1 MNPSGPFIQRPVATA
16 LLMAAIL
23 LVGIVAYTQL
33 PVSALPEVDYPT
45 IQVLTFYPGASP
57 DVMATTVTAPL
68 ERQFGQLQ
76 GLSQMTSTSSG
87 GSSVIVL
94 QFDLALNIDI
104 AEEEV
109 QSSINAA
116 QSFLPSSLPSPPVY
130 NKTNPA
136 DAPVLTL
143 AITSNSIPLSQV
155 EDLVDTRLAPKL
167 SQLSGV
173 GLVSISGGQ
182 KPAVRIQANPTALSS
197 YGLNLEDLRTALTQ
211 TSVNA
216 AKGNFDGPHQD
227 YQINANDQLV
237 TSDDYRNVVVAYRNG
252 ASVLLSDVAQVVD
265 GIENDKQAA
274 WMNETPAVILNIQR
288 QPGANTIS
296 VVKGIKALLPQLEA
310 NLPVSVK
317 VTPLTDLTTAINA
330 SVSDVEFELMLTV
343 GLVVMVIFLFLRNL
357 YATIIPSIAV
367 PVSLV
372 GTFGVMYMLGYSLD
386 NLSLMALTIS
396 TGFVVD
402 DAIVMI
408 ENITRYLEAGDTP
421 MQAAAKGAEQI
432 GFTIISLTVS
442 LIAVLIPLLF
452 MGGVIGRLFREFAV
466 TLAVTIILSAV
477 VSLTLTPMMC
487 SRILRR
493 TPEEQQG
500 RFFKASE
507 RVFKNVI
514 AFYGR
519 TLKFVL
525 GYQTIT
531 LLVALATLILTVVL
545 YIFIPKG
552 LFPTQDTGEI
562 QGISQA
568 PATISFAAM
577 AQKQQQLAQVILQDP
592 AVDSLSSFI
601 GTDGTNTTL
610 NSGRMSINLKALNV
624 RKISASDVI
633 RRLQNSL
640 KTVEG
645 IELYMEPVQNITVD
659 DRVSR
664 TQYQYTLEDADA
676 NELKLWTG
684 RLVARMQKMSQLADV
699 ATDQQTGGLVVSLVI
714 DRATA
719 SRLGIAPSTIDST
732 LYDAY
737 GQRQISTMYTQL
749 NQYHVI
755 LETSPSVQK
764 NPGKLQDLFIQTN
777 ASSGT
782 SGPAASSSFAS
793 SGSSSAG
800 SNATTSAIAYTPS
813 SRVLTAPSSALKSGI
828 GASSNASS
836 ANATSNAASSSAPS
850 NAVPL
855 SAFTHVEKGTES
867 LSINHQGQFP
877 AVTVSFNLAPNASL
891 GGAITQIE
899 EAQKQL
905 NMPASVQ
912 YGFQGTAAAFQGSL
926 ANEGLLILAALAA
939 VYIVLGVLYE
949 SFIHPITILS
959 TLPSA
964 GVGALLALILFK
976 QDLSVVAIIG
986 IILLIGI
993 VKKNGIMMVDF
1004 AMEGERER
1012 GKSATD
1018 AIYDAC
1024 LLRFR
1029 PIMMTTMA
1037 ALLAGIPLAVGQGMG
1052 SELRRPLGI
1061 AMVGGLL
1068 LSQVLT
1074 LYTTPVIYIFFDR
1087 LGHRFSRSTKTIDIA
1102 NQPQPAE
1109 GT

>member
-1 MNPSGPFIQRPVATA
+1 VNPSGPFIQRPVATS

-94 QFDLALNIDI
+94 QFALSLNIDI

-130 NKTNPA
+130 SKTNPA

-143 AITSNSIPLSQV
+143 AITSDSIPLSQV
-155 EDLVDTRLAPKL
+155 EDMVDTRLAPKL

-227 YQINANDQLV
+227 YQINANDQLI
-237 TSDDYRNVVVAYRNG
+237 TSDDYRKVVVAYRNG
-252 ASVLLSDVAQVVD
+252 APIMLSNVAQVVD
-265 GIENDKQAA
+265 GIENNKQAA
-274 WMNETPAVILNIQR
+274 WMNETPAVIVNIQR

-296 VVKGIKALLPQLEA
+296 VVKAIKAILPQLEV
-310 NLPVSVK
+310 NLPASIQ

-330 SVSDVEFELMLTV
+330 SVADVEFELMLTV
-343 GLVVMVIFLFLRNL
+343 ALVVMVIFLFLRNL

-372 GTFGVMYMLGYSLD
+372 GTFGAMYALGYSLD

-408 ENITRYLEAGDTP
+408 ENITRYLEAGDSP
-421 MQAAAKGAEQI
+421 MQAAMKGAEQI

-452 MGGVIGRLFREFAV
+452 MGDVVGRLFREFAV

-487 SRILRR
+487 ARILRH
-493 TPEEQQG
+493 TPKEEQG
-500 RFFKASE
+500 RFYKASE
-507 RVFKNVI
+507 RVFENMI

-531 LLVALATLILTVVL
+531 LLVAAATLVLTIVL
-545 YIFIPKG
+545 YIVIPKG
-552 LFPTQDTGEI
+552 FFPIQDTGEI

-577 AQKQQQLAQVILQDP
+577 EQKQQQLAAIILQDP
-592 AVDSLSSFI
+592 AVESLSSFI
-601 GTDGTNTTL
+601 GADGTNTTL
-610 NSGRMSINLKALNV
+610 NSGRMSINLKPIGV
-624 RKISASDVI
+624 RKLSASDVI
-633 RRLQNSL
+633 RRLQTSL
-640 KTVEG
+640 KPVEG
-645 IELYMEPVQNITVD
+645 IELFMEPVQDITVD

-664 TQYQYTLEDADA
+664 TQYQYTLEDPDA
-676 NELKLWTG
+676 NELNLWTG
-684 RLVARMQKMSQLADV
+684 RLVDKMKQLPQLADV
-699 ATDQQTGGLVVSLVI
+699 ATDQQTGGLAVSLVI
-714 DRATA
+714 DRVSA

-755 LETSPSVQK
+755 LETAPSDQQS
-764 NPGKLQDLFIQTN
+764 PGKLQDLYIQTN
-777 ASSGT
+777 TSAGG
-782 SGPAASSSFAS
+782 SGPGASSSYAS

-800 SNATTSAIAYTPS
+800 SNATTTAVAYTPS
-813 SRVLTAPSSALKSGI
+813 SAALSAPTNAITSGV
-828 GASSNASS
+828 GASSTSS
-836 ANATSNAASSSAPS
+836 TANAAATTLPS

-855 SAFTHVEKGTES
+855 SAFTHVERVAEP

-877 AVTVSFNLAPNASL
+877 AVTVSFNLAPNAAL
-891 GGAITQIE
+891 GGAITAIE
-899 EAQKQL
+899 KAQKDL

-912 YGFQGTAAAFQGSL
+912 YGFQGTAASFQGSL
-926 ANEGLLILAALAA
+926 SNEGLLILAALAA

-1004 AMEGERER
+1004 AMEGEREH

-1037 ALLAGIPLAVGQGMG
+1037 ALLAGLPLALGQGMG

-1074 LYTTPVIYIFFDR
+1074 LYTTPVIYIFFDN
-1087 LGHRFSRSTKTIDIA
+1087 LGHRFSRAPKSVEGGDEPI
-1102 NQPQPAE
+1102 PAE
-1109 GT
+1109 ET

>member
-45 IQVLTFYPGASP
+45 IQILTFYPGASP

-94 QFDLALNIDI
+94 QFALSLNIDI

-116 QSFLPSSLPSPPVY
+116 QSFLPSNLPSPPVY
-130 NKTNPA
+130 SKTNPA

-197 YGLNLEDLRTALTQ
+197 YGLNLEDLRTALVQ

-252 ASVLLSDVAQVVD
+252 APIMLRDVAQVVD
-265 GIENDKQAA
+265 GIENNKQAA

-296 VVKGIKALLPQLEA
+296 VVKAIKAILPQLEV
-310 NLPVSVK
+310 NLPASIK

-330 SVSDVEFELMLTV
+330 SVSDVEFELMLTIA
-343 GLVVMVIFLFLRNL
+343 LVVMVIFLFLRNL
-357 YATIIPSIAV
+357 YATVIPFLAV
-367 PVSLV
+367 PLSLV
-372 GTFGVMYMLGYSLD
+372 GTCGAMYALGYSLD

-408 ENITRYLEAGDTP
+408 ENITRYLETGDRP
-421 MQAAAKGAEQI
+421 MEAAMKGAEQI

-452 MGGVIGRLFREFAV
+452 MGDVVGRLFREFAV
-466 TLAVTIILSAV
+466 TLAVTIVLSAV

-487 SRILRR
+487 SRILRH
-493 TPEEQQG
+493 TPKEEQG

-507 RVFKNVI
+507 RVFENVI

-525 GYQTIT
+525 EYQTIT
-531 LLVALATLILTVVL
+531 LLVAAATLVLTIFL
-545 YIFIPKG
+545 YIVIPKG
-552 LFPTQDTGEI
+552 FFPTQDTGVI

-568 PATISFAAM
+568 SETISFAAM
-577 AQKQQQLAQVILQDP
+577 EQKQQQLGAIVLQDP
-592 AVDSLSSFI
+592 AVESLSSFI
-601 GTDGTNTTL
+601 GADGTNTTL
-610 NSGRMSINLKALNV
+610 NSGRMSINLKPLNQ
-624 RKISASDVI
+624 RDLSASDVI
-633 RRLQNSL
+633 RRLQQSL
-640 KTVEG
+640 KQVDG
-645 IELYMEPVQNITVD
+645 IELFMEPVQNITVD

-664 TQYQYTLEDADA
+664 TQYQYTLEDPDP
-676 NELKLWTG
+676 NELNLWTG
-684 RLVARMQKMSQLADV
+684 RLVDKMKQLPQLADV
-699 ATDQQTGGLVVSLVI
+699 ATDQQTGGLAVSLVI
-714 DRATA
+714 DRVSA
-719 SRLGIAPSTIDST
+719 SRLGIAPSTIDNM

-755 LETSPSVQK
+755 LETAPNSQQGP
-764 NPGKLQDLFIQTN
+764 NKLQDLYIQTN
-777 ASSGT
+777 ASAGG
-782 SGPAASSSFAS
+782 SGPGASSSFAA

-800 SNATTSAIAYTPS
+800 SNATTTSVAFTPS
-813 SRVLTAPSSALKSGI
+813 SAALSAPSNAIKSSV
-828 GASSNASS
+828 GASSTTST
-836 ANATSNAASSSAPS
+836 ANAATTTAAA

-855 SAFTHVEKGTES
+855 SAFTHLERVTEP

-877 AVTVSFNLAPNASL
+877 AVTVSFNLAPNAAL
-891 GGAITQIE
+891 GGAITAIE
-899 EAQKQL
+899 KVQKDL
-905 NMPASVQ
+905 NMPASIQ
-912 YGFQGTAAAFQGSL
+912 SGFQGTAASFQGSL
-926 ANEGLLILAALAA
+926 SNEGLLILAALAA

-964 GVGALLALILFK
+964 GVGALLALILFR

-1004 AMEGERER
+1004 AMEGEREH
-1012 GKSATD
+1012 GKSATE

-1037 ALLAGIPLAVGQGMG
+1037 ALLAGIPLALGRGMG

-1074 LYTTPVIYIFFDR
+1074 LYTTPVIYIFFDNI
-1087 LGHRFSRSTKTIDIA
+1087 GHRFGRSKKAIDPG
-1102 NQPQPAE
+1102 NEPQPAE
-1109 GT
+1109 GS

>member
-1 MNPSGPFIQRPVATA
+1 
-16 LLMAAIL
+16 
-23 LVGIVAYTQL
+23 L

-94 QFDLALNIDI
+94 QFALSLNIDI

-130 NKTNPA
+130 SKTNPA

-155 EDLVDTRLAPKL
+155 EDMVDTRLAPKL

-197 YGLNLEDLRTALTQ
+197 YGLNLEDLRTALAQ

-237 TSDDYRNVVVAYRNG
+237 TSGDYRKVVVAYRNG
-252 ASVLLSDVAQVVD
+252 APIMLKDVAQVVD
-265 GIENDKQAA
+265 GIENNKQAA
-274 WMNETPAVILNIQR
+274 WMNETPAVIVNIQR

-296 VVKGIKALLPQLEA
+296 VVKAIKAILPQLEV
-310 NLPVSVK
+310 NLPASIQ

-343 GLVVMVIFLFLRNL
+343 ALVVMVIFLFLRNL

-372 GTFGVMYMLGYSLD
+372 GTFGAMYVLGYSLD

-408 ENITRYLEAGDTP
+408 ENITRYLEAGDSP
-421 MQAAAKGAEQI
+421 MQAAMKGAEQI

-452 MGGVIGRLFREFAV
+452 MGDVVGRLFREFAV

-487 SRILRR
+487 SRILHH
-493 TPEEQQG
+493 TPQEQQG
-500 RFFKASE
+500 SFFKASE

-514 AFYGR
+514 EFYGR

-531 LLVALATLILTVVL
+531 LLVAAATLVLTIVL
-545 YIFIPKG
+545 YIIIPKG
-552 LFPTQDTGEI
+552 FFPTQDTGEI

-577 AQKQQQLAQVILQDP
+577 EQKQQQLAHLILQDP
-592 AVDSLSSFI
+592 AVESMSSFI
-601 GTDGTNTTL
+601 GADGTNTTL
-610 NSGRMSINLKALNV
+610 NSGRMSINLKPVDV
-624 RKISASDVI
+624 RKLTASDVI
-633 RRLQNSL
+633 RRLQTSL
-640 KTVEG
+640 KPVEG
-645 IELYMEPVQNITVD
+645 IELFMEPVQDITVD

-664 TQYQYTLEDADA
+664 TQYQYTLEDPDP
-676 NELKLWTG
+676 NELNLWTG
-684 RLVARMQKMSQLADV
+684 RLVDKMKKLPQLADV
-699 ATDQQTGGLVVSLVI
+699 ATDQQTGGLAVSLVI
-714 DRATA
+714 DRVTA

-755 LETSPSVQK
+755 LETAPSDQQS
-764 NPGKLQDLFIQTN
+764 PGKLQDLYIQTN
-777 ASSGT
+777 TSAGG
-782 SGPAASSSFAS
+782 SGPGASSSFAS

-800 SNATTSAIAYTPS
+800 SNATTTTAAYTPS
-813 SRVLTAPSSALKSGI
+813 SAALSAPSNAITSGVGSTSSI
-828 GASSNASS
+828 SNA
-836 ANATSNAASSSAPS
+836 TITSAPS

-855 SAFTHVEKGTES
+855 SAFTHVEKSIES

-877 AVTVSFNLAPNASL
+877 AVTVSFNLAPNAAL
-891 GGAITQIE
+891 GGAIAAIE
-899 EAQKQL
+899 KVQKDL
-905 NMPASVQ
+905 NMPPSVQ
-912 YGFQGTAAAFQGSL
+912 YGFQGTAASFQGSL
-926 ANEGLLILAALAA
+926 SNEGLLILAALAA

-1004 AMEGERER
+1004 AMEGEREH
-1012 GKSATD
+1012 GKSAMD

-1037 ALLAGIPLAVGQGMG
+1037 ALLAGLPLALGQGMG

-1087 LGHRFSRSTKTIDIA
+1087 IGHRLTRGPKSVEAGNEPR
-1102 NQPQPAE
+1102 PAE

>member
-1 MNPSGPFIQRPVATA
+1 MNPSAPFIQRPVATS

-23 LVGIVAYTQL
+23 LVGIVSYTQL
-33 PVSALPEVDYPT
+33 PVSALPQVDYPT

-94 QFDLALNIDI
+94 QFALSLDIDI

-109 QSSINAA
+109 QSAINAS
-116 QSFLPSSLPSPPVY
+116 QSYLPSNLPSPPVY
-130 NKTNPA
+130 SKTNPA

-143 AITSNSIPLSQV
+143 AITSNSMPLSQV
-155 EDLVDTRLAPKL
+155 EDMVDTRLAPKL
-167 SQLSGV
+167 SQLAGV

-197 YGLNLEDLRTALTQ
+197 YGLNLEDLRTALTA
-211 TSVNA
+211 TSVNQA
-216 AKGNFDGPHQD
+216 LGNFDGPHQD
-227 YQINANDQLV
+227 YQINANDQLT
-237 TSDDYRNVVVAYRNG
+237 TSDDYRKVVVAYRNG
-252 ASVLLSDVAQVVD
+252 APVMLKDVAQVVD
-265 GIENDKQAA
+265 GIENNNQAA
-274 WMNETPAVILNIQR
+274 WMNDTPAVILNIQR
-288 QPGANTIS
+288 QPGANTIK
-296 VVKGIKALLPQLEA
+296 VVKAIKTILPQLEV
-310 NLPVSVK
+310 NLPASIQ
-317 VTPLTDLTTAINA
+317 VTPLTDLTVAIDA
-330 SVSDVEFELMLTV
+330 SVADVEFELMLTV
-343 GLVVMVIFLFLRNL
+343 ALVVMIIFVFLRNV

-372 GTFGVMYMLGYSLD
+372 GTFGVMYALGYSLD

-408 ENITRYLEAGDTP
+408 ENITRYLEAGDPP
-421 MQAAAKGAEQI
+421 MKAAMKGAEQI

-452 MGGVIGRLFREFAV
+452 MGDVVGRLFREFAV
-466 TLAVTIILSAV
+466 TLAFTIVLSAV

-487 SRILRR
+487 SRILRH
-493 TPEEQQG
+493 TPDKERQG
-500 RFFKASE
+500 RIFRASE
-507 RVFKNVI
+507 RAFEGMI

-531 LLVALATLILTVVL
+531 LLIAVATLILTIVL
-545 YIFIPKG
+545 YITIPKG
-552 LFPTQDTGEI
+552 FFPVQDTGVI

-568 PATISFAAM
+568 PETISFAAM
-577 AQKQQQLAQVILQDP
+577 KEKQQELARVVLQDP

-601 GTDGTNTTL
+601 GADGTNTTL
-610 NSGRMSINLKALNV
+610 NSGRLSINLKPLNE
-624 RKISASDVI
+624 RDGSASDVI
-633 RRLQNSL
+633 RRLQKSL
-640 KTVEG
+640 KQVEG
-645 IELYMEPVQNITVD
+645 IELYMSPVQNITVD

-664 TQYQYTLEDADA
+664 TQYQYTLEDPNA
-676 NELKLWTG
+676 NELNQWTG
-684 RLVARMQKMSQLADV
+684 RLVEQMKKLPELADV
-699 ATDQQTGGLVVSLVI
+699 ATDQQTGGLAVSLVI
-714 DRATA
+714 DRVTA

-737 GQRQISTMYTQL
+737 GQREINTMYTQL
-749 NQYHVI
+749 NQYHVV
-755 LETSPSVQK
+755 LETDPKFQQ
-764 NPGKLQDLFIQTN
+764 NPAKLQDLYIQTN
-777 ASSGT
+777 TSSGASGPGASST
-782 SGPAASSSFAS
+782 YAS
-793 SGSSSAG
+793 SGSSAAG
-800 SNATTSAIAYTPS
+800 SNATTTSVAFTPS
-813 SRVLTAPSSALKSGI
+813 SAVLSTPSNAITSGV
-828 GASSNASS
+828 GASGNS
-836 ANATSNAASSSAPS
+836 TSGTTSAPA

-855 SAFTHVEKGTES
+855 SAFTHIERAVEP
-867 LSINHQGQFP
+867 LSVNHQGQFP

-891 GGAITQIE
+891 GGAITAIE
-899 EAQKQL
+899 KVQKNL

-912 YGFQGTAAAFQGSL
+912 FGFQGTAASFQGSL

-964 GVGALLALILFK
+964 GVGALLALMLFK

-1004 AMEGERER
+1004 ALEGEREH
-1012 GKSATD
+1012 GKSSQD
-1018 AIYDAC
+1018 AIFDAC

-1037 ALLAGIPLAVGQGMG
+1037 ALLAGIPLALGSGMG

-1068 LSQVLT
+1068 LSQILT

-1087 LGHRFSRSTKTIDIA
+1087 IGHRFTGLRKRTEGDGE
-1102 NQPQPAE
+1102 PQAAE
-1109 GT
+1109 GA

>member
-1 MNPSGPFIQRPVATA
+1 VNPSGPFIQRPVATS

-94 QFDLALNIDI
+94 QFALSLNIDI

-130 NKTNPA
+130 SKTNPA

-143 AITSNSIPLSQV
+143 AITSDSIPLSQV
-155 EDLVDTRLAPKL
+155 EDMVDTRLAPKL

-227 YQINANDQLV
+227 YQINANDQLI
-237 TSDDYRNVVVAYRNG
+237 TSDDYRKVVVAYRNG
-252 ASVLLSDVAQVVD
+252 APIMLSNVAQVVD
-265 GIENDKQAA
+265 GIENNKQAA
-274 WMNETPAVILNIQR
+274 WMNETPAVIVNIQR

-296 VVKGIKALLPQLEA
+296 VVKAIKTILPQLEV
-310 NLPVSVK
+310 NLPASIK

-343 GLVVMVIFLFLRNL
+343 ALVVMVIFLFLRNL

-372 GTFGVMYMLGYSLD
+372 GTFGAMYALGYSLD

-408 ENITRYLEAGDTP
+408 ENITRYLEAGDSP
-421 MQAAAKGAEQI
+421 MQAAMKGAEQI

-452 MGGVIGRLFREFAV
+452 MGDVVGRLFREFAV

-487 SRILRR
+487 ARILRH
-493 TPEEQQG
+493 TPKEEQG
-500 RFFKASE
+500 RFYKASE
-507 RVFKNVI
+507 RVFENMI

-531 LLVALATLILTVVL
+531 LLVAAATLVLTIVL
-545 YIFIPKG
+545 YIVIPKG
-552 LFPTQDTGEI
+552 FFPIQDTGEI

-577 AQKQQQLAQVILQDP
+577 EQKQQQLAAIILQDP
-592 AVDSLSSFI
+592 AVESLSSFI
-601 GTDGTNTTL
+601 GADGTNTTL
-610 NSGRMSINLKALNV
+610 NSGRMSINLKPIGV
-624 RKISASDVI
+624 RKLSASDVI
-633 RRLQNSL
+633 RRLQTSL
-640 KTVEG
+640 KPVEG
-645 IELYMEPVQNITVD
+645 IELFMEPVQDITVD

-664 TQYQYTLEDADA
+664 TQYQYTLEDPDA
-676 NELKLWTG
+676 NELNLWTG
-684 RLVARMQKMSQLADV
+684 RLVDKMKQLPQLADV
-699 ATDQQTGGLVVSLVI
+699 ATDQQTGGLAVSLVI
-714 DRATA
+714 DRVSA

-755 LETSPSVQK
+755 LETAPSDQQS
-764 NPGKLQDLFIQTN
+764 PGKLQDLYIQTN
-777 ASSGT
+777 TSAGG
-782 SGPAASSSFAS
+782 SGPGASSSYAS

-800 SNATTSAIAYTPS
+800 SNATTTAVAYTPS
-813 SRVLTAPSSALKSGI
+813 SAALSAPTNAITSGV
-828 GASSNASS
+828 GASSTSS
-836 ANATSNAASSSAPS
+836 TANAAATTLPS

-855 SAFTHVEKGTES
+855 SAFTHVERVAEP

-877 AVTVSFNLAPNASL
+877 AVTVSFNLAPNAAL
-891 GGAITQIE
+891 GGAITAIE
-899 EAQKQL
+899 KAQKDL

-912 YGFQGTAAAFQGSL
+912 YGFQGTAASFQGSL
-926 ANEGLLILAALAA
+926 SNEGLLILAALAA

-1004 AMEGERER
+1004 AMEGEREH

-1037 ALLAGIPLAVGQGMG
+1037 ALLAGLPLALGQGMG

-1074 LYTTPVIYIFFDR
+1074 LYTTPVIYIFFDN
-1087 LGHRFSRSTKTIDIA
+1087 LGHRFSRAPKSVEGGDEPIL
-1102 NQPQPAE
+1102 AE
-1109 GT
+1109 ET